1 MGGTIGGN
9 KNLACWYQLI
19 QQADAQAFY
28 FVQIGEMFEDTLTSE
43 DVHELA
49 KIKIQCPE
57 NLYIKLEYLLDEAM
71 FNEVIQASDI
81 IFAVYRNFKISSNMP
96 GKAAAFRKPILVA
109 DGYLMGERVSQY
121 GIGLTVPEHDV
132 DAMLSAM
139 TALAQTSES
148 MENQFEFYRRDFSL
162 QALGQHLI
170 TFLKKCMPNV

>member
-9 KNLACWYQLI
+9 KNLASWYRLI
-19 QQADAQAFY
+19 HQADAREFY